1 MPSGENGR
9 DAPFP
14 VIDRRAQRRYVSKA
28 RHTQRQI
35 RARVGRYRRFLDRV
49 GSDFTARYAAPKSP
63 TAVLSRGMHG
73 LGRIR
78 TVKVISH
85 ALTTIIGILV
95 AGAVSGATGV
105 ALPLIAGPIFLMTF
119 APVEAVALTALCS
132 ITGQL
137 FSMALLRRAIVFEFR
152 ARLMLAGLLG
162 VPLGSALLTRLSPSM
177 VHLSLGAL
185 IVLGG
190 VWGLFQPTSREP
202 RPAGRADEL
211 LVGLT
216 GGLTAGWSAPPPW
229 CPRSGAH
236 GMA

>member
-1 MPSGENGR
+1 
-9 DAPFP
+9 
-14 VIDRRAQRRYVSKA
+14 
-28 RHTQRQI
+28 
-35 RARVGRYRRFLDRV
+35 
-49 GSDFTARYAAPKSP
+49 
-63 TAVLSRGMHG
+63 MHG

-78 TVKVISH
+78 TIKVISH

-105 ALPLIAGPIFLMTF
+105 ALPLIAGPVFLMTF

-152 ARLMLAGLLG
+152 ARLMVAGLLG

-185 IVLGG
+185 IALGG
-190 VWGLFQPTSREP
+190 VWGLVQPTSRVP
-202 RPAGRADEL
+202 NPARHADEL
-211 LVGLT
+211 LV
-216 GGLTAGWSAPPPW
+216 
-229 CPRSGAH
+229 C
-236 GMA
+236 